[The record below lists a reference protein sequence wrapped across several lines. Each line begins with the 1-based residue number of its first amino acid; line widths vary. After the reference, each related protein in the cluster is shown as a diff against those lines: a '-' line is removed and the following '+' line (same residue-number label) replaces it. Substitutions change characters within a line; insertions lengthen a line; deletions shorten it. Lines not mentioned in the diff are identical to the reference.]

1 MWSGT
6 TGPFSLFSQLSTLME
21 AGNTVEQEGSVQWQ
35 VQSTYKGDT
44 ARPSRKKTAYSP
56 LKLMNVWGEKIKLWV
71 TFISTA

>member
-1 MWSGT
+1 MWSST

-21 AGNTVEQEGSVQWQ
+21 AGNAVEQEGSVQCQ

-44 ARPSRKKTAYSP
+44 ARPSQKKTAYST

-71 TFISTA
+71 TFISEA